1 MCNMYINIENTIFKM
16 LKTYIYPRK
25 ILLEEFKRLHAQS
38 GILNNL
44 NEKPN
49 KLMMTKDN

>member
-1 MCNMYINIENTIFKM
+1 MLKIYIN
-16 LKTYIYPRK
+16 PRK

-44 NEKPN
+44 NEKTQQMN
-49 KLMMTKDN
+49 GDYRQLKTLNLT

>member
-1 MCNMYINIENTIFKM
+1 MFKVHIYAND
-16 LKTYIYPRK
+16 YIYPRK
-25 ILLEEFKRLHAQS
+25 ILLEEFKRFYAQS

-49 KLMMTKDN
+49 KLRFTKDN